1 MKGNKIFKE
10 EEEEEERRK
19 SNHLLFPRLWALWLH
34 LRYSLMWQKNF
45 LILF

>member
-19 SNHLLFPRLWALWLH
+19 SNHLLFPRL
-34 LRYSLMWQKNF
+34 
-45 LILF
+45 